1 MITLTKPQRVALH
14 TVWQRERLERLDL
27 TYRAFRRLVRPGPGC
42 IMIPF
47 AGMQMGIEPDGNT
60 HS

>member
-1 MITLTKPQRVALH
+1 MITLTRPQRKALH
-14 TVWQRERLERLDL
+14 GVWLRQRPGP
-27 TYRAFRRLVRPGPGC
+27 TYRAFRRLVQPGPGC